1 LRPFE
6 SRVFVALVQGKLVA
20 VVGGLDLA
28 HTVINHPDV
37 VVALG

>member
-6 SRVFVALVQGKLVA
+6 SRVFVALVEGKLVA
-20 VVGGLDLA
+20 VVGGLNLA
-28 HTVINHPDV
+28 HTVIDHADI

>member
-1 LRPFE
+1 M
-6 SRVFVALVQGKLVA
+6 ALVQGKLVA

-28 HTVINHPDV
+28 HTVINHSDV